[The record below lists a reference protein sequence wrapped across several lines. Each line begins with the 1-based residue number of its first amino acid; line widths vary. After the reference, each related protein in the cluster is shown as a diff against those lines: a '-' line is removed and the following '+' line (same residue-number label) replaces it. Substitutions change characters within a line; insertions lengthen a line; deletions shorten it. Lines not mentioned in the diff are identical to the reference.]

1 MLLID
6 TIRNKPEVLVNG
18 EYIKDMTTR
27 SVEFGPNMLVSKT
40 GIVSEDLAMR
50 PDLVSKIYF
59 GDSNKLDHILKFN
72 GISNPFS
79 LEAGDIVLIPSAEDM
94 KTAFKPKVAKDNQTN
109 KDELI
114 KKFFDPDKLSK
125 KDNKR
130 IDYLAAKSAQLANG
144 SKTNL
149 PPNFAEPGSQEL
161 KVVNG
166 QVIFGGDVVPSKENC
181 TDPLSKARAKSKLLE
196 NKIFKNSK

>member
-6 TIRNKPEVLVNG
+6 TLRIKPEIKVKG
-18 EYIKDMTTR
+18 EYIKDLTSQ

-50 PDLVSKIYF
+50 PDLIAKIYF
-59 GDSNKLDHILKFN
+59 SDSNKLDYILKFN

-79 LEAGDIVLIPSAEDM
+79 LDEGDIVLVPGQEDM
-94 KTAFKPKVAKDNQTN
+94 KTAFKPKIAKNNEDNKT
-109 KDELI
+109 DLV

-130 IDYLAAKSAQLANG
+130 IDYLAAKSAAMANG

-181 TDPLSKARAKSKLLE
+181 QDPLSKARAKSKLIE
-196 NKIFKNSK
+196 NKIFRSTR